1 MSQKVTFKPDGA
13 ETQWPGDNVKNKD
26 WKIMV
31 GDKEVGTME
40 SQIRDLNMSFTTPG
54 YSVTVLVKIHGVEK
68 PYREYSGTFSNRNLR
83 EAREN
88 RTTYVR
94 RSKEWALKRLAE
106 LDKAAQ
112 LEASAKAADKPSTTD
127 LALRRPVSQAPVSQI
142 VPITEID
149 VYRATLEACV
159 KAEASDQIKLAGVLR
174 AWVDASPF
182 HGCPKCDGRGPW
194 RNEPP
199 CTTCNGDGF
208 LPDNH

>member
-88 RTTYVR
+88 RTNYVR

-112 LEASAKAADKPSTTD
+112 LEANAKAADKPSTTD

-142 VPITEID
+142 VPIT
-149 VYRATLEACV
+149 
-159 KAEASDQIKLAGVLR
+159 
-174 AWVDASPF
+174 
-182 HGCPKCDGRGPW
+182 
-194 RNEPP
+194 
-199 CTTCNGDGF
+199 
-208 LPDNH
+208 